1 MNDIGNQSEIDEAE
15 FSTVGSPAICFGR
28 SILVEKDH

>member
-15 FSTVGSPAICFGR
+15 FSIVGSPAICFSR
-28 SILVEKDH
+28 SILVKKDY